1 MSGVVIRFKNIPALN
16 PSSLCVLKMI
26 AELKIT
32 HATNDNSLSKMNF
45 RSLSFFMFDEKKYSR
60 NLQLYLILY
69 IVYSVYLQL
78 LIDVQFNNHKTS
90 PSITHGHD
98 QDV

>member
-60 NLQLYLILY
+60 NLQLYLILH
-69 IVYSVYLQL
+69 SLLAMQL